1 MEGMFRQFGIYSSA
15 GQKYI
20 PQDKDQVAFYKEDIK
35 GQVLQEGIN
44 ELGAMSSWMAAATS
58 YSVNDYPMIPFYIF
72 YSMFGFQ
79 RTGDLCWAAGDQKA
93 RGFLVGGTSG
103 RTTLNGEG
111 LQHEDGHSH
120 ILANTVP
127 NCITYDPTYGY
138 EVAVIVKDG
147 VERMYGEKQ
156 EDVFY
161 YITTLNQNYVQPA
174 MPEGAEEGIIKGIY
188 KVKTFE
194 AKNDFKVKLLGSGSI
209 FQEAIRA
216 AEILSSEYD
225 IKIDIY
231 SVTSYNELTRE
242 AQDIERENLLNLDK
256 EAKIPYIEKVLG
268 SNSDNI
274 VISAT
279 DYMKSYSEQLRPYVK
294 GSFKALGTDGFG
306 RSDSR
311 ANLRKFFEVDTNF
324 IVYTTLAELARNGK
338 LDKKVA
344 LEAMKKYEIDSNRI
358 NPRNA

>member
-1 MEGMFRQFGIYSSA
+1 
-15 GQKYI
+15 
-20 PQDKDQVAFYKEDIK
+20 
-35 GQVLQEGIN
+35 
-44 ELGAMSSWMAAATS
+44 MAAATS

-268 SNSDNI
+268 SNNDNI

>member
-1 MEGMFRQFGIYSSA
+1 
-15 GQKYI
+15 
-20 PQDKDQVAFYKEDIK
+20 
-35 GQVLQEGIN
+35 
-44 ELGAMSSWMAAATS
+44 
-58 YSVNDYPMIPFYIF
+58 
-72 YSMFGFQ
+72 
-79 RTGDLCWAAGDQKA
+79 
-93 RGFLVGGTSG
+93 
-103 RTTLNGEG
+103 
-111 LQHEDGHSH
+111 
-120 ILANTVP
+120 
-127 NCITYDPTYGY
+127 
-138 EVAVIVKDG
+138 VKDG

-268 SNSDNI
+268 SNNDNI

>member
-1 MEGMFRQFGIYSSA
+1 
-15 GQKYI
+15 
-20 PQDKDQVAFYKEDIK
+20 
-35 GQVLQEGIN
+35 
-44 ELGAMSSWMAAATS
+44 
-58 YSVNDYPMIPFYIF
+58 
-72 YSMFGFQ
+72 
-79 RTGDLCWAAGDQKA
+79 
-93 RGFLVGGTSG
+93 
-103 RTTLNGEG
+103 
-111 LQHEDGHSH
+111 
-120 ILANTVP
+120 
-127 NCITYDPTYGY
+127 
-138 EVAVIVKDG
+138 
-147 VERMYGEKQ
+147 
-156 EDVFY
+156 
-161 YITTLNQNYVQPA
+161 
-174 MPEGAEEGIIKGIY
+174 
-188 KVKTFE
+188 FE